1 MTAAKRTFRPW
12 RLING
17 IFAIIGFLVASII
30 CAPQLLAF
38 PHHADIGETRVYSEA
53 PLNVAAMRTVLARA
67 DARLATS
74 PIYREPV
81 GTRVFLTEGGWR
93 WRVLALTAGD
103 SVGFTRPWSDLI
115 SGAVILNRSDVAS
128 DTTNSIRSLSGTIA
142 HERTHIMVR
151 RHLGLMAGIALPNWI
166 SEGYADHVAGE
177 PDVNHPAI
185 ARLRAVQPDH
195 LVFFYIAARRR
206 VEAALA
212 ANGGSVDA
220 LLSMP
225 E

>member
-1 MTAAKRTFRPW
+1 VTAAKRTFRPW

-17 IFAIIGFLVASII
+17 VFASIGLWLASII

-38 PHHADIGETRVYSEA
+38 PHHADIGTTRVYAET
-53 PLNVAAMRTVLARA
+53 PLDVAAMRMVLARA
-67 DARLATS
+67 DALLATS

-81 GTRVFLTEGGWR
+81 GTRVFLTDGRWR
-93 WRVLALTAGD
+93 WRVLALTAGG
-103 SVGFTRPWSDLI
+103 SVGFTRPWSDLV
-115 SGAVILNRSDVAS
+115 SDAVILNRSDVAS

-151 RHLGLMAGIALPNWI
+151 RHLGLMAGVALPDWI

-177 PDVNHPAI
+177 PDVNDPAV
-185 ARLRAVQPDH
+185 ARLRATQPDH
-195 LVFFYIAARRR
+195 PVFFYIAARRR

-212 ANGGSVDA
+212 ANGGSVET